1 MSRYNYERGVCWD
14 DIEAED
20 LSFEQT
26 IERLESYRDI
36 INKILISF
44 EECYADELYD
54 KVLELSKGV

>member
-14 DIEAED
+14 DIKAED

-26 IERLESYRDI
+26 IERLESYRNI

-54 KVLELSKGV
+54 KVLGLSEGV